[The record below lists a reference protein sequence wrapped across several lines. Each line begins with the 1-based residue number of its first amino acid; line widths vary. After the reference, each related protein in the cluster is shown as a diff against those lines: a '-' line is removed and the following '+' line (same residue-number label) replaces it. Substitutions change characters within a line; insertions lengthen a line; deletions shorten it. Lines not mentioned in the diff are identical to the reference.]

1 MPTNRRQDLIHGR
14 NSIDTNSWNR
24 PFSLNQCRFTIIL
37 GWKNFSTQA
46 NLLCYNTWTSMGST
60 KFAVVKTDYITVVCM
75 DEDVY
80 CWKLDY
86 SDKSAV
92 WFCFFQSC
100 FILPHQY
107 IIIGYCKQLE
117 CSTTM
122 LIGKLLVRKAVL
134 LLQLPCWYVYENF
147 LFTTVNDYCCVMD
160 YLCFLSAEI
169 NPRKLCL
176 RFTQ

>member
-1 MPTNRRQDLIHGR
+1 MA
-14 NSIDTNSWNR
+14 S
-24 PFSLNQCRFTIIL
+24 TIIM
-37 GWKNFSTQA
+37 GWTNYPLKIFCLVNQV
-46 NLLCYNTWTSMGST
+46 WTSKTGT
-60 KFAVVKTDYITVVCM
+60 KFAVNKWNYVTVVCTNG
-75 DEDVY
+75 DVY

-86 SDKSAV
+86 SDKSSV
-92 WFCFFQSC
+92 WLCFFQSC